1 MSDHQDH
8 SRSGSEAG
16 AGAPGG
22 GAGAEAQRF
31 WGEYAR
37 RTRHGG
43 QRSERGPTP
52 EGGNGGSDIP
62 QAHECVEWCPIC
74 RTADVLRA
82 STPPEL
88 RDQMQSVQRDA
99 LVAMRALLD
108 AYIERGDAGASGR
121 GEGRSRQHRSSVEDI
136 PIE

>member
-1 MSDHQDH
+1 MSNPEDH

-16 AGAPGG
+16 GPGAPSG

-43 QRSERGPTP
+43 QRAERGPAP
-52 EGGNGGSDIP
+52 EAGNGRNDVP
-62 QAHECVEWCPIC
+62 QAHECLEWCPIC
-74 RTADVLRA
+74 RTADILRA

-88 RDQMQSVQRDA
+88 RDQMQSVQHDA

-108 AYIERGDAGASGR
+108 AYIERG
-121 GEGRSRQHRSSVEDI
+121 EGGPARRRQSSVEDI

>member
-8 SRSGSEAG
+8 SRSGFEAG
-16 AGAPGG
+16 RPGAPGG

-43 QRSERGPTP
+43 QRAERGPA
-52 EGGNGGSDIP
+52 EEAGNGHGEVP
-62 QAHECVEWCPIC
+62 HAHECVEWCPIC
-74 RTADVLRA
+74 RAADVLRS
-82 STPPEL
+82 STPPEV
-88 RDQMQSVQRDA
+88 RDQLQSVQRDA

-108 AYIERGDAGASGR
+108 AYIERTGDGPPRRRDSA
-121 GEGRSRQHRSSVEDI
+121 VEDI

>member
-1 MSDHQDH
+1 MSDPQDH
-8 SRSGSEAG
+8 SRSGFEAG
-16 AGAPGG
+16 EGAGPEGAPAG

-43 QRSERGPTP
+43 QRAERGAAD
-52 EGGNGGSDIP
+52 EGGNGRGESTP

-74 RTADVLRA
+74 RAADVLRA
-82 STPPEL
+82 SAPPEL
-88 RDQMQSVQRDA
+88 RDQVQNVQRDA
-99 LVAMRALLD
+99 LITLRALLD
-108 AYIERGDAGASGR
+108 AYIERTGDGPR
-121 GEGRSRQHRSSVEDI
+121 RSRQSAVEDI